1 MIYFAAYML
10 VFVWIIALFLYLY
23 CTVKNRTN
31 DRTAIWVTV
40 TLFFSCLICA
50 WLSQYDTVMK
60 TVTPSTWWALS
71 LFVLVFPFFVIS
83 ALVTQDFVENVEYVC
98 KATKELYNNKPKRN
112 LLFRM
117 YDRICYF
124 TKKVY
129 NSIIKH
135 FIWKK

>member
-23 CTVKNRTN
+23 CTVKNRTD
-31 DRTAIWVTV
+31 DRAVIWVTV
-40 TLFFSCLICA
+40 ILFFSCLICV
-50 WLSQYDTVMK
+50 WLSQYNTVMK

-71 LFVLVFPFFVIS
+71 LFVLVFPFFIIS
-83 ALVTQDFVENVEYVC
+83 ALVTQDFVENVEHAC
-98 KATKELYNNKPKRN
+98 KATKDLYNNKPKRN

>member
-31 DRTAIWVTV
+31 DCAAIWVTV
-40 TLFFSCLICA
+40 TLLFSCLICA

-83 ALVTQDFVENVEYVC
+83 ALVTQDFVENVEHAC
-98 KATKELYNNKPKRN
+98 KTIKEWYSTKPKRN
-112 LLFRM
+112 LLFRI
-117 YDRICYF
+117 YDRIRYF
-124 TKKVY
+124 AKNIS
-129 NSIIKH
+129 NSIIKI
-135 FIWKK
+135 F